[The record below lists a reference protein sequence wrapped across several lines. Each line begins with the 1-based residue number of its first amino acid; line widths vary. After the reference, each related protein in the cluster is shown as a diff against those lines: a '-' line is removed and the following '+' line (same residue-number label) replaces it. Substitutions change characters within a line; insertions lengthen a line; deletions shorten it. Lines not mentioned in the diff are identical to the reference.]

1 MVFFSNP
8 RSSVQAKVGTFIYKY
23 DKHGRPRERSPAPPG
38 FQLSEGGEYSVL
50 ISQIALGA
58 DWIIEYMLYVFWT
71 HGKETRDVKN
81 LRLCPSPHL
90 RCYHTIKAFTPTER
104 VCV

>member
-38 FQLSEGGEYSVL
+38 FQLDFGKQDLESKGDLKVI
-50 ISQIALGA
+50 ISSYKYLKIISAFIAF
-58 DWIIEYMLYVFWT
+58 YQ
-71 HGKETRDVKN
+71 
-81 LRLCPSPHL
+81 HL
-90 RCYHTIKAFTPTER
+90 LLVVIRKRAFA
-104 VCV
+104 VWSLL